1 MASSDLADIQNVPR
15 GSSNRYLLLPYR
27 VSFLHIRVYPYSCTA
42 DCNSSPLGMSR
53 SPSGDR
59 GCDSL
64 TTAANV
70 FATEVCY
77 VPFSPGRKAME
88 CLLH

>member
-1 MASSDLADIQNVPR
+1 MAPSDFADIQNVPR
-15 GSSNRYLLLPYR
+15 GSSNRYLLLPYW
-27 VSFLHIRVYPYSCTA
+27 VSLLHIRVYPYPCTA
-42 DCNSSPLGMSR
+42 DCHSSPLGMSR

-64 TTAANV
+64 TTAVDV
-70 FATEVCY
+70 FL
-77 VPFSPGRKAME
+77 SPGRKAME